1 MKEILEQL
9 AEHAG
14 VRLTALVM
22 EDGVP
27 VVVRGRRPVPGQAD
41 HGGAAAPQDTD
52 VLAALSAGWVLEVC
66 NAVAP
71 LAWDKPQRMA
81 LRGTHGTLVLRRAHT
96 AWLLVLLAGGL
107 RSEDVLLAMDGTA
120 ARLERYVRGLAAE
133 AEASRGNNP
142 PAPLPRKQEPSDKG
156 GTRVPPKKN
165 AEQES
170 PKGR

>member
-27 VVVRGRRPVPGQAD
+27 VVVRGRRPAPG
-41 HGGAAAPQDTD
+41 HTEPGTTPQETD
-52 VLAALSAGWVLEVC
+52 ALAALSAGWVLEVC

-133 AEASRGNNP
+133 AEASRGVP
-142 PAPLPRKQEPSDKG
+142 PAPLPKKHESTDKG
-156 GTRVPPKKN
+156 GPRNPLMN

>member
-14 VRLTALVM
+14 VRFTALVM

-27 VVVRGRRPVPGQAD
+27 VVVRGRRPVPGHAEPAD
-41 HGGAAAPQDTD
+41 APTQDAD
-52 VLAALSAGWVLEVC
+52 ALAALSAGWVLEVC

-71 LAWDKPQRMA
+71 LAWDRPKRMA

-107 RSEDVLLAMDGTA
+107 RIEDVLLAMDGTA
-120 ARLERYVRGLAAE
+120 ARLERYVRGLTAE
-133 AEASRGNNP
+133 AEASRGNIP
-142 PAPLPRKQEPSDKG
+142 PAALPKKTESTDRA
-156 GTRVPPKKN
+156 GTRVPLMN
-165 AEQES
+165 AEQEF

>member
-14 VRLTALVM
+14 VRMAALVM

-27 VVVRGRRPVPGQAD
+27 VVVRGRKPVAGQTEAPAPPAQEAD
-41 HGGAAAPQDTD
+41 A
-52 VLAALSAGWVLEVC
+52 LAALSAGWVLEVC

-71 LAWDKPQRMA
+71 LSWDKPQRMA
-81 LRGTHGTLVLRRAHT
+81 LRGTQGTLVLRRAHT

-120 ARLERYVRGLAAE
+120 ARLERYVRGLTAE
-133 AEASRGNNP
+133 AEASRGTP
-142 PAPLPRKQEPSDKG
+142 PAPLPKKQDPNKG

-165 AEQES
+165 TEQES

>member
-14 VRLTALVM
+14 VRMAALVM

-27 VVVRGRRPVPGQAD
+27 VVVRGRKPVAGQTDAS
-41 HGGAAAPQDTD
+41 AAPPAQDAD
-52 VLAALSAGWVLEVC
+52 ALAALSAGWVLEVC

-81 LRGTHGTLVLRRAHT
+81 LRGTQGTLVLRRAHT

-120 ARLERYVRGLAAE
+120 ARLERYVRGLTAE
-133 AEASRGNNP
+133 AEASRGNPP
-142 PAPLPRKQEPSDKG
+142 PAPLPKKQEPTNKG
-156 GTRVPPKKN
+156 GARVPPKKN